1 MTFLGLSHEDNIQNA
16 VASLDRFVIGVSTK
30 GKAFTGGGEDFG
42 LNVKS
47 AHSAALG
54 EFVSQLRYQN
64 RIYQSIKCY

>member
-1 MTFLGLSHEDNIQNA
+1 MTFLGLNNEDNIQNA

-54 EFVSQLRYQN
+54 ELVSQSNYA
-64 RIYQSIKCY
+64 I